1 VSWPAPPAAG
11 SEARRGARALAAGLV
26 AVALVLSFG
35 CASVPKAA
43 AFRDFPSADPAARE
57 RSLRAWDEAVK
68 RADSLPPSRLLY
80 DLKYSKG
87 AVRASG
93 TLAIVAGSK
102 DLTAAVTG
110 PFGAQLGEYRDGAFR
125 LKDQEPL
132 RVDARLLRGILAGVW
147 KGGAPEIVGA
157 DSGQSLLRWQAAGSV
172 VIDAVLELSDARLRF
187 LRARGPNGELS
198 VAFPDGFSPW
208 PDVVEIVSTTTGQT
222 LRLTKDFSE
231 PIRD

>member
-1 VSWPAPPAAG
+1 MSPAPPAAAG
-11 SEARRGARALAAGLV
+11 SEVRRFTRAAAAGLV
-26 AVALVLSFG
+26 AVALSLA
-35 CASVPKAA
+35 CASVPSAVA
-43 AFRDFPSADPAARE
+43 YHGFAPADPEAQE
-57 RSLRAWDEAVK
+57 RSLRAWDEALK

-87 AVRASG
+87 ALRASG
-93 TLAIVAGSK
+93 TLAIVAGSQ

-125 LKDQEPL
+125 LRDQEPL

-147 KGGAPEIVGA
+147 KGGAPKVVGA
-157 DSGQSLLRWQAAGSV
+157 DSGQSLLRWEAAGGV
-172 VIDAVLELSDARLRF
+172 VIDAVLDLSDARLRS

-208 PDVVEIVSTTTGQT
+208 PDVVEIVSATTGQT
-222 LRLTKDFSE
+222 LRLKKDSSE
-231 PIRD
+231 PIKE